1 MAKVL
6 DSFPDAAKHSR
17 ENYPWDEWLDGKIR
31 ELRAGEDFW
40 IKRQSF
46 RARAMQKAYDRGGT
60 VRMANMDDGKTIVL
74 QFVKHHDSGNG
85 SQPDQG

>member
-1 MAKVL
+1 MAQVL
-6 DSFPDAAKHSR
+6 ANFPEKAKHSR
-17 ENYPWDEWLDGKIR
+17 EQYPWDQWLDGNIWQ
-31 ELRAGEDFW
+31 LVSGEDYW

-74 QFVKHHDSGNG
+74 QFIKHETNGNG
-85 SQPDQG
+85 GETATG

>member
-6 DSFPDAAKHSR
+6 NAFPQQAKHSR
-17 ENYPWDEWLDGKIR
+17 EQYPWDEWLDGQIR
-31 ELRAGEDFW
+31 QLIAGEDFW

-46 RARAMQKAYDRGGT
+46 RARAMQKAYDRGGV

-74 QFVKHHDSGNG
+74 QFVKHEPNGNG
-85 SQPDQG
+85 SDTATG